1 MRAAGYN
8 AGDGQPVNRL
18 TLTLTLASL
27 TLHACGPS
35 PSLWGTYSTPT
46 PAAERTLVPALPVI
60 PTETATQAAP
70 PTLPFTASPTLQI
83 LNTPT
88 TASGR
93 TFLEPT
99 FTPTFD
105 VAPILYY
112 AQSGDTLPAVA
123 SRFGVEPAEVRSDAA
138 LPPAGLIDPG
148 RLLVIPDRIKVATTP
163 NIQLIPDSEFIFSAT
178 ALNFDL
184 TGYINQTDGNIKN
197 YRQYLG
203 STGWTTSIEAFNRL
217 AYENSIN
224 PRLLLGVLEYE
235 SHWVLGHPTDALH
248 TDYPMGYQNLR
259 YKGLFTQMV
268 WAVNQLSIGYY
279 SWRAGTLTEL
289 DFPDGTSLRLDP
301 RLNAGTVAV
310 QYLFSRLHNQSEWAQ
325 MMDPQRGFLAQY
337 TGMFG
342 DPWEQADLV
351 NPIFPAGLAAP
362 VMVLPFE
369 PNREWSLTGGPHGAW
384 EHDGALAAI
393 DFAPPTDHGG
403 CSSTTSWVLAAA
415 PGLVVRADT
424 GVVMVDLDGDG
435 YEQTGWDIMYLHVG
449 SKDRVT
455 AGTVVKTN
463 DRLGHASCEGG
474 ISTGTHLHIARK
486 YNGEWVPAD
495 GPLPW
500 ILSGWTVHAGA
511 KPYEGTLTKG
521 DQTIIADPVG
531 QLKSV
536 IFRDPND

>member
-1 MRAAGYN
+1 MKQAFSTI
-8 AGDGQPVNRL
+8 L
-18 TLTLTLASL
+18 LSSL
-27 TLHACGPS
+27 LLSACGQAS
-35 PSLWGTYSTPT
+35 PLWGTYFTPT
-46 PAAERTLVPALPVI
+46 PAQNDI
-60 PTETATQAAP
+60 PTAFVPPIPPETATASPVPSPIA
-70 PTLPFTASPTLQI
+70 TFTAAPTLQI
-83 LNTPT
+83 LPTPT
-88 TASGR
+88 TSSGR
-93 TFLEPT
+93 TFIEPT
-99 FTPTFD
+99 LAPTFD
-105 VAPILYY
+105 SAPIIYY
-112 AQSGDTLPAVA
+112 AQSGDTLAAVA
-123 SRFGVEPAEVRSDAA
+123 KRFNVDPSEVRSDAA

-148 RLLVIPDRIKVATTP
+148 RLLLIPDRIDVATSP
-163 NIQLIPDSEFIFSAT
+163 NIQLIPDSEFIFSA
-178 ALNFDL
+178 AAMDFDL
-184 TGYINQTDGNIKN
+184 AGYISQAPGTIKN

-235 SHWVLGHPTDALH
+235 SHWVLGHSNDALH

-289 DFPDGTSLRLDP
+289 TFPDGTSLRLDP

-310 QYLFSRLHNQSEWAQ
+310 QYLFSRLHDQSQWAQ
-325 MMDPQRGFLAQY
+325 MMDPEYGFLAQY
-337 TGMFG
+337 TQMFG
-342 DPWEQADLV
+342 DPWVRGEAV
-351 NPIFPAGLAAP
+351 NPIFPAGLTAP
-362 VMVLPFE
+362 TMVLPFE

-403 CSSTTSWVLAAA
+403 CSPSNSWVVAAA
-415 PGLVVRADT
+415 PGLVVRADN
-424 GVVMVDLDGDG
+424 GVVMIDLDGDG

-449 SKDRVT
+449 TKDRIA
-455 AGTVVKTN
+455 AGSLVKTN

-500 ILSGWTVHAGA
+500 VLSGWRIHAGT
-511 KPYEGTLTKG
+511 KPYEGTMTKG